1 MTDFEDLDPSVM
13 LYHAAGKVMASPEI
27 ALRMAEMLI
36 KKDYGEEHFKTQLPL
51 QIFDDGDRWRI
62 EGSRKGEDYEVPEGR
77 LHEDKAVIEIRK
89 TNCEVLK
96 IVRFVW

>member
-1 MTDFEDLDPSVM
+1 MTDFEGLDPSM
-13 LYHAAGKVMASPEI
+13 ILRHTAGKTLASREI
-27 ALRMAEMLI
+27 ALTMAEMLI

-62 EGSRKGEDYEVPEGR
+62 EGSRKGEDFEVPEGQ

-89 TNCEVLK
+89 VNCEVLK